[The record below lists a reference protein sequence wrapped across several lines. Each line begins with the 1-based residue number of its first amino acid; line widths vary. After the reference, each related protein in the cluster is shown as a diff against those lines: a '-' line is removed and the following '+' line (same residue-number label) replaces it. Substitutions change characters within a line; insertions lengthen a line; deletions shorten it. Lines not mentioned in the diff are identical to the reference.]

1 VHDGGMKLSR
11 WHLILIGILMR
22 GLEEVRAQES
32 GPEVGVVD
40 PLKEGMLPGDTNALA
55 RKAGAAFAKRD
66 WKAAREA
73 YEEMLKVEP
82 VNALAWANLGAVE
95 KQAGNLNA
103 SLECFEQSVRFNPS
117 LVQSW
122 ISLGLTYSERGDMY
136 KALSSL
142 ARAVHEDPTDA
153 RAHNYLAIVANKFGW
168 GATAQAEFEKAIAL
182 KPDYGIAYF
191 NLALTHLDQKP
202 PAVELARRRYE
213 QAIKLGVEKDEIVE
227 RKLKEEP

>member
-1 VHDGGMKLSR
+1 MSCRHVIVFGV
-11 WHLILIGILMR
+11 LIL
-22 GLEEVRAQES
+22 GLAGARAQES
-32 GPEVGVVD
+32 GPTVGVVD
-40 PLKEGMLPGDTNALA
+40 PLKGGMLPGDTNALA
-55 RKAGAAFAKRD
+55 RKA
-66 WKAAREA
+66 
-73 YEEMLKVEP
+73 
-82 VNALAWANLGAVE
+82 GAVE

>member
-1 VHDGGMKLSR
+1 MSCRHVIVFGV
-11 WHLILIGILMR
+11 LIM
-22 GLEEVRAQES
+22 GLAGARAQES
-32 GPEVGVVD
+32 GPTVGVVD

-55 RKAGAAFAKRD
+55 RKAASAFAKRD

-202 PAVELARRRYE
+202 PQVELARRRYE